1 MTNLTWKRDGTDWIL
16 LVGRRKFGRVIPDS
30 KYPGMYRS
38 VMPDGSLSDM
48 ANLSWSKNAV
58 LASAERELEWEARQ
72 QAAE

>member
-1 MTNLTWKRDGTDWIL
+1 M
-16 LVGRRKFGRVIPDS
+16 F
-30 KYPGMYRS
+30 RS

-58 LASAERELEWEARQ
+58 LASAERELEWGVRQ